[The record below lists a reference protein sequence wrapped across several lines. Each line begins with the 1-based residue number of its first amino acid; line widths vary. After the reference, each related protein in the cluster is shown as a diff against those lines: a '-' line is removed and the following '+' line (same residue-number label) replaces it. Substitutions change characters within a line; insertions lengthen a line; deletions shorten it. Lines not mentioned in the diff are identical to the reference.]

1 MSATPLRVL
10 HVLGELRHSGA
21 EVMLAVAAPL
31 FREQGV
37 TADVLSTGS
46 ERVGRFGDR
55 LAQAGYGVHHIP
67 FARSP
72 VFFWRLWKLLRTGYD
87 VVHIHT
93 ERATFWVGLTVRAAG
108 VPVMLKSIHNTFS
121 FTGGLRLRRAV
132 QRHVLAWLGLRQ
144 ISVSPSVQDTEQRHF
159 ALETPVINN
168 WFDLARFQPPSEPER
183 RRARQ
188 SQQAGDEDV
197 VLVSV
202 GNCNAFKNHG
212 ELLRALALVPPG
224 RRPLYLHAGEE
235 EPGNPERELART
247 LGILGRVRFLG
258 PVEDVRP
265 LLHAADGFVMP
276 SLREGLSISA
286 LEALATGLPAIL
298 GDVDGLRDFRP
309 LFPGLIYCEPAA
321 QPIFEAVRYFLD
333 LDGESRRRLAQDYPS
348 KAAREYDMRVGVEAY
363 VRIYRGL

>member
-46 ERVGRFGDR
+46 ERVGRFADR
-55 LAQAGYGVHHIP
+55 LAQAGYRVHHIP

-72 VFFWRLWKLLRTGYD
+72 AFFWRLWKLLRTGYD
-87 VVHIHT
+87 AVHIHT

-108 VPVMLKSIHNTFS
+108 VPVMLKSIHNAFS

-132 QRHVLAWLGLRQ
+132 QRHLLAWIGLRQ
-144 ISVSPSVQDTEQRHF
+144 ISVSRSVQETERHHF
-159 ALETPVINN
+159 GLETPVIHN
-168 WFDLARFQPPSEPER
+168 WFDLARFHPPSEPER
-183 RRARQ
+183 QRAREA
-188 SQQAGDEDV
+188 QQAGDDDV
-197 VLVSV
+197 VLVSL

-212 ELLRALALVPPG
+212 ELLRALALVPAA

-235 EPGNPERELART
+235 EPGNPERELARS

-276 SLREGLSISA
+276 SLREGLPISA

-298 GDVDGLRDFRP
+298 SDVDGLRDLRP
-309 LFPGLIYCEPAA
+309 MFPGLIYADPSAQAICEA
-321 QPIFEAVRYFLD
+321 IRSFLD
-333 LDGESRRRLAQDYPS
+333 LDVEARRRLGRGSPS
-348 KAAREYDMRVGVEAY
+348 IAAREYEVRAGVEGY
-363 VRIYRGL
+363 VRVYRGL